1 MMNASP
7 TAEVV
12 DAQLTPPTLSPQPPA
27 VDASQPRR
35 KITKFLLEDDLALL
49 TEVVAAEDAF
59 SRPCSHQLW
68 AGIVSNLV
76 LLRPRLQGLT
86 ARACKERAERLVK
99 QHKADDNWRARQ

>member
-27 VDASQPRR
+27 VDASQPIR
-35 KITKFLLEDDLALL
+35 KITKFLLEDDVALL

-76 LLRPRLQGLT
+76 LLRPRLRGLT
-86 ARACKERAERLVK
+86 ARARKEQTKRLVK
-99 QHKADDNWRARQ
+99 QHKVDDNWRARQ